1 MSTDLVRFPD
11 FRERI
16 LGDLKDA
23 HPDSEIRADESEA
36 ILITSSKVLA
46 IVSID
51 KLYRAY
57 VDIALQS
64 PDSSFD
70 EVLGAAKDG
79 VNNWFAASGE
89 SPVFSVER
97 IPSKLGNVVLMQKC
111 VATPPTGA

>member
-1 MSTDLVRFPD
+1 MPTDIVRYPD
-11 FRERI
+11 FRER
-16 LGDLKDA
+16 LLNDLKET

-36 ILITSSKVLA
+36 ILISSSKVLA
-46 IVSID
+46 ILSLD

-70 EVLGAAKDG
+70 EQLGAAKDG
-79 VNNWFAASGE
+79 VNNWFTASGE
-89 SPVFSVER
+89 SPVFTVER

-111 VATPPTGA
+111 VATIP